1 MNGWL
6 VAVVVLLAL
15 MGALGI
21 FCALADAVDGLVA
34 LEVAGIQATLALLLL
49 AEGMHRQPF
58 ADLALVFAVMSFIG
72 TLAFAFALERRV

>member
-6 VAVVVLLAL
+6 VAVVAL
-15 MGALGI
+15 VALIGVLGI
-21 FCALADAVDGLVA
+21 FCALADAADGLVA

-72 TLAFAFALERRV
+72 TLAFVFALERRV